1 LRYILEYHLSVKGH
15 RIMSTLTIAI
25 MAGGKSSRMGTD
37 KSFVPLLGKPMIEHI
52 LERVSGLD
60 QDETIL
66 ITNRPQDYDHLALP
80 MFTDVFPGKGSLGGI
95 YTAIRYSRS
104 EYTFVIA
111 CDMPFVNPALMRYMI
126 ALRGE
131 REGPYDVIVPR
142 VEGHPQGLH
151 AIYGQACLEPIRSQ
165 LDANRLKVIGFYDQV
180 RVRYLDPA
188 EYARLDPDGLAL
200 HNINTPEELEA
211 ARQLARLK
219 GQNSAA
225 EE

>member
-1 LRYILEYHLSVKGH
+1 
-15 RIMSTLTIAI
+15 MSALTVAI

-52 LERVSGLD
+52 LEQVSGLD

-66 ITNRPQDYDHLALP
+66 ITNRPQEYDHLVVP
-80 MFTDVFPGKGSLGGI
+80 MFGDVLPEKGSLGGI
-95 YTAIRYSRS
+95 YTAIRSSRG

-111 CDMPFVNPALMRYMI
+111 CDMPFINPALMRYMI
-126 ALRGE
+126 TLRTEQG
-131 REGPYDVIVPR
+131 GPYDVIVPR

-151 AIYGQACLEPIRSQ
+151 AIYGKACLEPIRSR

-180 RVRYLDPA
+180 RVRYLDPV

-200 HNINTPEELEA
+200 HNINTPEELET

-219 GQNSAA
+219 GQDSAA